1 MDLRKKA
8 IQAGNSE
15 VLGVWTI
22 VQGRKGRT
30 WVLVGYVLGLMG
42 CNSKSGSL
50 LPGCPRIP
58 TSASSLGIVSPLY
71 FSHSAGFVVASL
83 MA

>member
-1 MDLRKKA
+1 MDLKKKP
-8 IQAGNSE
+8 ILAGNSE
-15 VLGVWTI
+15 VLGVWTT
-22 VQGRKGRT
+22 VQGRKERT

-50 LPGCPRIP
+50 LPGCPRIS

-71 FSHSAGFVVASL
+71 FSHSSGCVVASL
-83 MA
+83 VA